1 MNSRRSDL
9 RIDSSS
15 STTATRGRGRVT
27 LRLLCSRL
35 CARPCLSI
43 VTKACGARRW
53 TKVGLPCGSGPTTLR
68 RCARARAGT
77 CRKEQGSMAITQ
89 VEPQDQPVVFVIDD
103 DDSVRR
109 SLERLLRSVDLDV
122 ETFASAQDFL
132 KKPLPDRPS
141 CVVLDLRLPG
151 PSGLELQESLIRA
164 GHRVPI
170 VFISGH
176 ADVPS
181 SVRAIKAG
189 AVDFLQKPF
198 SDQALLDIIHGAL
211 RRDREARR
219 DRAEVAGIRLRF
231 DTLTPRERDV
241 LRLVIRG
248 RLNKQIAGDLGISE
262 KTVKFHRG
270 RVMEKTQAGSVAELV
285 RQADRLGLRADN

>member
-1 MNSRRSDL
+1 MSITPNPPSSRE
-9 RIDSSS
+9 
-15 STTATRGRGRVT
+15 APAAPAGPQGE
-27 LRLLCSRL
+27 LL
-35 CARPCLSI
+35 
-43 VTKACGARRW
+43 
-53 TKVGLPCGSGPTTLR
+53 
-68 RCARARAGT
+68 
-77 CRKEQGSMAITQ
+77 EQPI
-89 VEPQDQPVVFVIDD
+89 VFVIDD

-109 SLERLLRSVDLDV
+109 SLERLLRSVDLEV

-132 KKPLPDRPS
+132 RKPMPDRPA

-151 PSGLELQESLIRA
+151 PSGLELQESLIRS
-164 GHRVPI
+164 GHEVPI

-219 DRAEVAGIRLRF
+219 DRAEVASIRVRF
-231 DTLTPRERDV
+231 DMLTPRERDV
-241 LRLVIRG
+241 LRLVIQG

-285 RQADRLGLRADN
+285 RQADRLGLRPAD

>member
-1 MNSRRSDL
+1 MSMSVTPNPPSSRE
-9 RIDSSS
+9 
-15 STTATRGRGRVT
+15 APAAPAGPQGE
-27 LRLLCSRL
+27 LL
-35 CARPCLSI
+35 
-43 VTKACGARRW
+43 
-53 TKVGLPCGSGPTTLR
+53 
-68 RCARARAGT
+68 
-77 CRKEQGSMAITQ
+77 EQPI
-89 VEPQDQPVVFVIDD
+89 VFVIDD

-132 KKPLPDRPS
+132 RKPMPDRPA

-151 PSGLELQESLIRA
+151 PSGLELQESLNRS
-164 GHRVPI
+164 GHDVPI

-219 DRAEVAGIRLRF
+219 DRAEVASIRVRF

-241 LRLVIRG
+241 LRLVIQG

-285 RQADRLGLRADN
+285 RQADRLGLRPAD

>member
-1 MNSRRSDL
+1 MSITPNPPSSREAPAAPAGPQGEPL
-9 RIDSSS
+9 E
-15 STTATRGRGRVT
+15 
-27 LRLLCSRL
+27 
-35 CARPCLSI
+35 RPI
-43 VTKACGARRW
+43 
-53 TKVGLPCGSGPTTLR
+53 
-68 RCARARAGT
+68 
-77 CRKEQGSMAITQ
+77 
-89 VEPQDQPVVFVIDD
+89 VFVIDD

-132 KKPLPDRPS
+132 RKPMPDRPA

-151 PSGLELQESLIRA
+151 PSGLELQESLIRS
-164 GHRVPI
+164 GHDVPI

-219 DRAEVAGIRLRF
+219 DRAEDRQH
-231 DTLTPRERDV
+231 PR
-241 LRLVIRG
+241 
-248 RLNKQIAGDLGISE
+248 A
-262 KTVKFHRG
+262 
-270 RVMEKTQAGSVAELV
+270 V
-285 RQADRLGLRADN
+285 RHVDAPRARRAPARHSGPAQQADRE

>member
-1 MNSRRSDL
+1 MSMSITPNPPSSRE
-9 RIDSSS
+9 
-15 STTATRGRGRVT
+15 APAPAGPQGE
-27 LRLLCSRL
+27 LL
-35 CARPCLSI
+35 
-43 VTKACGARRW
+43 
-53 TKVGLPCGSGPTTLR
+53 
-68 RCARARAGT
+68 
-77 CRKEQGSMAITQ
+77 EQPI
-89 VEPQDQPVVFVIDD
+89 VFVIDD

-109 SLERLLRSVDLDV
+109 SLERLLRAVDLEV

-132 KKPLPDRPS
+132 RKPMPDRPA

-151 PSGLELQESLIRA
+151 PSGLELQESLIRS
-164 GHRVPI
+164 GHDVPI

-219 DRAEVAGIRLRF
+219 DRAEVASIRVRF
-231 DTLTPRERDV
+231 DMLTPRERDV
-241 LRLVIRG
+241 LRLVIQG

-285 RQADRLGLRADN
+285 RQADRLGLRPGD

>member
-1 MNSRRSDL
+1 VLWKEWISVS
-9 RIDSSS
+9 IPP
-15 STTATRGRGRVT
+15 GET
-27 LRLLCSRL
+27 L
-35 CARPCLSI
+35 
-43 VTKACGARRW
+43 
-53 TKVGLPCGSGPTTLR
+53 
-68 RCARARAGT
+68 
-77 CRKEQGSMAITQ
+77 
-89 VEPQDQPVVFVIDD
+89 DQPIVFVIDD

-122 ETFASAQDFL
+122 ETYASAQEFL
-132 KKPLPDRPS
+132 RRALPDRPS

-164 GHRVPI
+164 GHNVPI

-211 RRDREARR
+211 RRDRESRR
-219 DRAEVAGIRLRF
+219 DRAEVAGLRVRF

-241 LRLVIRG
+241 LRLVIQG

-285 RQADRLGLRADN
+285 RQADRLGLRAD

>member
-1 MNSRRSDL
+1 MS
-9 RIDSSS
+9 IPP
-15 STTATRGRGRVT
+15 GET
-27 LRLLCSRL
+27 L
-35 CARPCLSI
+35 
-43 VTKACGARRW
+43 
-53 TKVGLPCGSGPTTLR
+53 
-68 RCARARAGT
+68 
-77 CRKEQGSMAITQ
+77 
-89 VEPQDQPVVFVIDD
+89 DQPIVFVIDD

-122 ETFASAQDFL
+122 ETYASAQDFL
-132 KKPLPDRPS
+132 RRALPDRPS

-164 GHRVPI
+164 GHSVPI

-219 DRAEVAGIRLRF
+219 NQAEVAGLRVRF

-241 LRLVIRG
+241 LRLVIQG

-285 RQADRLGLRADN
+285 RQSDRLGLRPDE

>member
-1 MNSRRSDL
+1 
-9 RIDSSS
+9 
-15 STTATRGRGRVT
+15 
-27 LRLLCSRL
+27 
-35 CARPCLSI
+35 
-43 VTKACGARRW
+43 
-53 TKVGLPCGSGPTTLR
+53 
-68 RCARARAGT
+68 
-77 CRKEQGSMAITQ
+77 
-89 VEPQDQPVVFVIDD
+89 
-103 DDSVRR
+103 
-109 SLERLLRSVDLDV
+109 
-122 ETFASAQDFL
+122 
-132 KKPLPDRPS
+132 
-141 CVVLDLRLPG
+141 VLDLRLPG
-151 PSGLELQESLIRA
+151 PSGLELQESLIRS
-164 GHRVPI
+164 GHDVPI

-219 DRAEVAGIRLRF
+219 DRAEVASIRVRF

-241 LRLVIRG
+241 LRLVIQG

-270 RVMEKTQAGSVAELV
+270 RVMEKTQVGSVAELV
-285 RQADRLGLRADN
+285 RQADRLGLRPSD

>member
-1 MNSRRSDL
+1 M
-9 RIDSSS
+9 
-15 STTATRGRGRVT
+15 STSPGE
-27 LRLLCSRL
+27 
-35 CARPCLSI
+35 
-43 VTKACGARRW
+43 
-53 TKVGLPCGSGPTTLR
+53 LP
-68 RCARARAGT
+68 
-77 CRKEQGSMAITQ
+77 EQPI
-89 VEPQDQPVVFVIDD
+89 VFVIDD

-109 SLERLLRSVDLDV
+109 SLDRLLRSVDLEV

-132 KKPLPDRPS
+132 RKPLPERPS

-151 PSGLELQESLIRA
+151 PSGLELQESLLRA
-164 GHRVPI
+164 GHDLPI
-170 VFISGH
+170 IFISGH

-219 DRAEVAGIRLRF
+219 DRAEVADIRVRF
-231 DTLTPRERDV
+231 DMLTPRERDV
-241 LRLVIRG
+241 LRLVIQG

-285 RQADRLGLRADN
+285 RQADRLGFRSGG

>member
-1 MNSRRSDL
+1 
-9 RIDSSS
+9 
-15 STTATRGRGRVT
+15 
-27 LRLLCSRL
+27 
-35 CARPCLSI
+35 
-43 VTKACGARRW
+43 
-53 TKVGLPCGSGPTTLR
+53 
-68 RCARARAGT
+68 
-77 CRKEQGSMAITQ
+77 MAITPG
-89 VEPQDQPVVFVIDD
+89 ETLDQPIVFVIDD

-122 ETFASAQDFL
+122 ETFASAQEFL
-132 KKPLPDRPS
+132 RKSLPDRPS

-151 PSGLELQESLIRA
+151 PSGLELQESLIKA
-164 GHRVPI
+164 GHDVPI

-219 DRAEVAGIRLRF
+219 DRAEVASIRVRF
-231 DTLTPRERDV
+231 DMLTPRERDV
-241 LRLVIRG
+241 LRLVIQG

-285 RQADRLGLRADN
+285 RQADRLGLRPGD

>member
-1 MNSRRSDL
+1 MA
-9 RIDSSS
+9 DSQGHPAPREAPQPPIGPQ
-15 STTATRGRGRVT
+15 ATGPDDP
-27 LRLLCSRL
+27 
-35 CARPCLSI
+35 ADRPI
-43 VTKACGARRW
+43 
-53 TKVGLPCGSGPTTLR
+53 
-68 RCARARAGT
+68 
-77 CRKEQGSMAITQ
+77 
-89 VEPQDQPVVFVIDD
+89 VFVIDD

-122 ETFASAQDFL
+122 RTFSSAREFFEL
-132 KKPLPDRPS
+132 PLVDRPA

-164 GHRVPI
+164 GRDVPI
-170 VFISGH
+170 IFISGH

-198 SDQALLDIIHGAL
+198 SDQALLDIIHRAL
-211 RRDREARR
+211 RDDRNARKE
-219 DRAEVAGIRLRF
+219 RAELSAIRLRF

-241 LRLVIRG
+241 LGLVVQG
-248 RLNKQIAGDLGISE
+248 RLNKQIASDLGISE

-285 RQADRLGLRADN
+285 RQADRLGVRPHA

>member
-1 MNSRRSDL
+1 
-9 RIDSSS
+9 
-15 STTATRGRGRVT
+15 
-27 LRLLCSRL
+27 
-35 CARPCLSI
+35 
-43 VTKACGARRW
+43 
-53 TKVGLPCGSGPTTLR
+53 
-68 RCARARAGT
+68 
-77 CRKEQGSMAITQ
+77 MAISPG
-89 VEPQDQPVVFVIDD
+89 EALERPIVFVIDD

-109 SLERLLRSVDLDV
+109 SLERLLHSVDLDV
-122 ETFASAQDFL
+122 ETFASAQEFL
-132 KKPLPDRPS
+132 KRSLPDRPS

-164 GHRVPI
+164 GHALPI

-189 AVDFLQKPF
+189 AIDFLQKPF
-198 SDQALLDIIHGAL
+198 NDQALLDIVHGAL

-219 DRAEVAGIRLRF
+219 DRAEVAGIRVRF

-241 LRLVIRG
+241 LRLVIQG

-285 RQADRLGLRADN
+285 RQADRLGLRPGE

>member
-1 MNSRRSDL
+1 
-9 RIDSSS
+9 
-15 STTATRGRGRVT
+15 
-27 LRLLCSRL
+27 
-35 CARPCLSI
+35 
-43 VTKACGARRW
+43 
-53 TKVGLPCGSGPTTLR
+53 
-68 RCARARAGT
+68 
-77 CRKEQGSMAITQ
+77 
-89 VEPQDQPVVFVIDD
+89 
-103 DDSVRR
+103 
-109 SLERLLRSVDLDV
+109 
-122 ETFASAQDFL
+122 
-132 KKPLPDRPS
+132 
-141 CVVLDLRLPG
+141 
-151 PSGLELQESLIRA
+151 
-164 GHRVPI
+164 

-219 DRAEVAGIRLRF
+219 DRAEVAGIRVRF

-241 LRLVIRG
+241 LRLVIQG

-285 RQADRLGLRADN
+285 RQADRLGLRPAD

>member
-1 MNSRRSDL
+1 MSIPS
-9 RIDSSS
+9 
-15 STTATRGRGRVT
+15 GET
-27 LRLLCSRL
+27 L
-35 CARPCLSI
+35 
-43 VTKACGARRW
+43 
-53 TKVGLPCGSGPTTLR
+53 
-68 RCARARAGT
+68 
-77 CRKEQGSMAITQ
+77 
-89 VEPQDQPVVFVIDD
+89 DQPIVFVIDD

-122 ETFASAQDFL
+122 ETYASAQEFL
-132 KKPLPDRPS
+132 RRALPDRPS

-164 GHRVPI
+164 GHNVPI

-211 RRDREARR
+211 RRDRESRR
-219 DRAEVAGIRLRF
+219 DRAEVAGLRVRF

-241 LRLVIRG
+241 LRLVIQG

>member
-1 MNSRRSDL
+1 MANSMGQPSNRETPQRQAGSPGVG
-9 RIDSSS
+9 
-15 STTATRGRGRVT
+15 TAT
-27 LRLLCSRL
+27 
-35 CARPCLSI
+35 
-43 VTKACGARRW
+43 
-53 TKVGLPCGSGPTTLR
+53 PTD
-68 RCARARAGT
+68 
-77 CRKEQGSMAITQ
+77 
-89 VEPQDQPVVFVIDD
+89 EPIVFVIDD

-109 SLERLLRSVDLDV
+109 SLERLLRSVGLEV
-122 ETFASAQDFL
+122 LTFSTARDFL
-132 KKPLPDRPS
+132 AQGFPDRPS

-151 PSGLELQESLIRA
+151 PSGLELQDSLIRS
-164 GHRVPI
+164 GNDVPI
-170 VFISGH
+170 IFISGH

-181 SVRAIKAG
+181 SVHAIKAG

-211 RRDREARR
+211 LRDRQARQE
-219 DRAEVAGIRLRF
+219 RAEIAGIRTRF

-241 LRLVIRG
+241 LALVIQG

-285 RQADRLGLRADN
+285 RQADKLAFRPAVDRQGLPLRDREA

>member
-1 MNSRRSDL
+1 MSVTPNPPSSRE
-9 RIDSSS
+9 
-15 STTATRGRGRVT
+15 APAAPAGPQGE
-27 LRLLCSRL
+27 LL
-35 CARPCLSI
+35 
-43 VTKACGARRW
+43 
-53 TKVGLPCGSGPTTLR
+53 
-68 RCARARAGT
+68 
-77 CRKEQGSMAITQ
+77 EQPI
-89 VEPQDQPVVFVIDD
+89 VFVIDD

-132 KKPLPDRPS
+132 RKPMPDRPA

-151 PSGLELQESLIRA
+151 PSGLELQESLIRS
-164 GHRVPI
+164 GHEVPI

-219 DRAEVAGIRLRF
+219 DRAEVASIRVRF

-241 LRLVIRG
+241 LRLVIQG

-285 RQADRLGLRADN
+285 RQADRLGLRPGD

>member
-1 MNSRRSDL
+1 MSITPNPPSSRE
-9 RIDSSS
+9 
-15 STTATRGRGRVT
+15 APAPAGPQGE
-27 LRLLCSRL
+27 LL
-35 CARPCLSI
+35 
-43 VTKACGARRW
+43 
-53 TKVGLPCGSGPTTLR
+53 
-68 RCARARAGT
+68 
-77 CRKEQGSMAITQ
+77 EQPI
-89 VEPQDQPVVFVIDD
+89 VFVIDD

-109 SLERLLRSVDLDV
+109 SLERLLRSVDLEV

-132 KKPLPDRPS
+132 RKPMPDRPA

-151 PSGLELQESLIRA
+151 PSGLELQESLIRS
-164 GHRVPI
+164 GHDVPI

-219 DRAEVAGIRLRF
+219 DRAEVASIRVRF
-231 DTLTPRERDV
+231 DMLTPRERDV
-241 LRLVIRG
+241 LRLVIQG

-270 RVMEKTQAGSVAELV
+270 RVMEKTQVGSVAELV
-285 RQADRLGLRADN
+285 RQADRLGLRPTD

>member
-1 MNSRRSDL
+1 M
-9 RIDSSS
+9 
-15 STTATRGRGRVT
+15 
-27 LRLLCSRL
+27 
-35 CARPCLSI
+35 
-43 VTKACGARRW
+43 
-53 TKVGLPCGSGPTTLR
+53 
-68 RCARARAGT
+68 
-77 CRKEQGSMAITQ
+77 
-89 VEPQDQPVVFVIDD
+89 
-103 DDSVRR
+103 
-109 SLERLLRSVDLDV
+109 
-122 ETFASAQDFL
+122 
-132 KKPLPDRPS
+132 PDRPA

-151 PSGLELQESLIRA
+151 PSGLELQESLIRS
-164 GHRVPI
+164 GHDVPI

-211 RRDREARR
+211 QRDRETRR
-219 DRAEVAGIRLRF
+219 DRAEVASIRVRF

-241 LRLVIRG
+241 LRLVIQG

-270 RVMEKTQAGSVAELV
+270 RVMDKTQAGSVAELV
-285 RQADRLGLRADN
+285 RQADRLGFRPAD

>member
-1 MNSRRSDL
+1 MSMSITPNPPSSRE
-9 RIDSSS
+9 
-15 STTATRGRGRVT
+15 APAAPAGPQGE
-27 LRLLCSRL
+27 LL
-35 CARPCLSI
+35 
-43 VTKACGARRW
+43 
-53 TKVGLPCGSGPTTLR
+53 
-68 RCARARAGT
+68 
-77 CRKEQGSMAITQ
+77 EQPI
-89 VEPQDQPVVFVIDD
+89 VFVIDD

-109 SLERLLRSVDLDV
+109 SLERLLRSVDLEV

-132 KKPLPDRPS
+132 RKPMPDRPA

-151 PSGLELQESLIRA
+151 PSGLELQESLIRS
-164 GHRVPI
+164 GHEVPI

-219 DRAEVAGIRLRF
+219 DRAEVASIRVRF
-231 DTLTPRERDV
+231 DMLTPRERDV
-241 LRLVIRG
+241 LRLVIQG

-285 RQADRLGLRADN
+285 RQADRLGLRPGD

>member
-1 MNSRRSDL
+1 MSVTPNPPSSRE
-9 RIDSSS
+9 
-15 STTATRGRGRVT
+15 APAAPAGPQGE
-27 LRLLCSRL
+27 LL
-35 CARPCLSI
+35 
-43 VTKACGARRW
+43 
-53 TKVGLPCGSGPTTLR
+53 
-68 RCARARAGT
+68 
-77 CRKEQGSMAITQ
+77 EQPI
-89 VEPQDQPVVFVIDD
+89 VFVIDD

-132 KKPLPDRPS
+132 RKPMPDRPA

-151 PSGLELQESLIRA
+151 PSGLELQESLIRS
-164 GHRVPI
+164 GHDVPI

-219 DRAEVAGIRLRF
+219 DRAEVASIRVRF

-241 LRLVIRG
+241 LRLVIQG

-285 RQADRLGLRADN
+285 RQADRLGLRPAD

>member
-1 MNSRRSDL
+1 MSITPNPPSSREAPAAPAGPQGEPL
-9 RIDSSS
+9 E
-15 STTATRGRGRVT
+15 
-27 LRLLCSRL
+27 
-35 CARPCLSI
+35 RPI
-43 VTKACGARRW
+43 
-53 TKVGLPCGSGPTTLR
+53 
-68 RCARARAGT
+68 
-77 CRKEQGSMAITQ
+77 
-89 VEPQDQPVVFVIDD
+89 VFVIDD

-132 KKPLPDRPS
+132 RKPMPDRPA

-151 PSGLELQESLIRA
+151 PSGLELQESLIRS
-164 GHRVPI
+164 GHDVPI

-219 DRAEVAGIRLRF
+219 DRAEVASIRVRF

-241 LRLVIRG
+241 LRLVIQG

-270 RVMEKTQAGSVAELV
+270 RVMEKTQVGSVAELV
-285 RQADRLGLRADN
+285 RQADRLGLRPSD

>member
-1 MNSRRSDL
+1 MSMSITPNPPSSREAPADPAGPQGEPL
-9 RIDSSS
+9 E
-15 STTATRGRGRVT
+15 
-27 LRLLCSRL
+27 
-35 CARPCLSI
+35 RPI
-43 VTKACGARRW
+43 
-53 TKVGLPCGSGPTTLR
+53 
-68 RCARARAGT
+68 
-77 CRKEQGSMAITQ
+77 
-89 VEPQDQPVVFVIDD
+89 VFVIDD

-132 KKPLPDRPS
+132 RKPMPDRPA

-151 PSGLELQESLIRA
+151 PSGLELQESLIRS
-164 GHRVPI
+164 GHEVPI

-219 DRAEVAGIRLRF
+219 DRAEVASIRVRF

-241 LRLVIRG
+241 LRLVIQG

-270 RVMEKTQAGSVAELV
+270 RVMEKTQVGSVAELV
-285 RQADRLGLRADN
+285 RQADRLGLRPTD

>member
-1 MNSRRSDL
+1 MSITPNPPSSREA
-9 RIDSSS
+9 
-15 STTATRGRGRVT
+15 STAP
-27 LRLLCSRL
+27 
-35 CARPCLSI
+35 A
-43 VTKACGARRW
+43 
-53 TKVGLPCGSGPTTLR
+53 GPQGEPL
-68 RCARARAGT
+68 
-77 CRKEQGSMAITQ
+77 EQPI
-89 VEPQDQPVVFVIDD
+89 VFVIDD

-109 SLERLLRSVDLDV
+109 SLERLLRSVDLEV

-132 KKPLPDRPS
+132 RKPMPDRPA

-151 PSGLELQESLIRA
+151 PSGLELQESLIRS
-164 GHRVPI
+164 GHDVPI

-189 AVDFLQKPF
+189 AIDFLQKPF
-198 SDQALLDIIHGAL
+198 GDQALLDIIHGAL
-211 RRDREARR
+211 QRDREARR
-219 DRAEVAGIRLRF
+219 DRAEVATIRGRF

-241 LRLVIRG
+241 LRLVIQG

-285 RQADRLGLRADN
+285 RQADRLGLRPGE

>member
-1 MNSRRSDL
+1 M
-9 RIDSSS
+9 
-15 STTATRGRGRVT
+15 STTPSQPP
-27 LRLLCSRL
+27 SRE
-35 CARPCLSI
+35 AQP
-43 VTKACGARRW
+43 AA
-53 TKVGLPCGSGPTTLR
+53 PAGS
-68 RCARARAGT
+68 
-77 CRKEQGSMAITQ
+77 QGETADKPI
-89 VEPQDQPVVFVIDD
+89 VFVIDD

-132 KKPLPDRPS
+132 RKPMPDRPA

-151 PSGLELQESLIRA
+151 PSGLELQESLIRS
-164 GHRVPI
+164 GHDVPI

-211 RRDREARR
+211 LRDRDVRR
-219 DRAEVAGIRLRF
+219 DRAEIADIRLRF

-241 LRLVIRG
+241 LRLVIQG

-285 RQADRLGLRADN
+285 RQADRLGLRPGD